1 MMPNRLHGGPDA
13 TAAEWPRHDASPS
26 DNGTPA
32 PTGPTRKSAGVAAS
46 TVSRLQHQL
55 DEERRALRALNESHE
70 RLRIAV
76 ESSDIGTFDFNP
88 ITGAVIASA
97 SCKAILGLEPN
108 ADVDYDVFLERV
120 HPDDR
125 LRAHEGISRALSG
138 DASGR
143 YDLEVRVCTGEG
155 TVRSMVAKGRVF
167 FEGDGPDRHAVRFIG
182 TAIDVTARRQAESFA
197 RLLAAASTLLA
208 SSLDTEV
215 MLAGVARL
223 AVQSFASFVFF
234 DMLDDNG
241 TMIRSAAVHRHTSR
255 LDLMQRARNRGPDLE
270 RSDPDDPIAT
280 AVREQRVVMR
290 HHLAGADGRFA
301 SAPVQDPLMRALDT
315 ASQITVPL
323 VARGRALGVVTFARS
338 SPLALFG
345 DEEREI
351 AEELARRTATAID
364 NAQLYRAAVAAN
376 DAKSTFLASMSHEL
390 RTPLTAII
398 GYEELLADGITGSVT
413 DSQRQ
418 QLGRIKASATHL
430 LGLID
435 EILTFSR
442 VEAGSESANMDVV
455 EVCTVLEDAAALV
468 APLVDDRGLALTLDL
483 PDREQCICTDPQ
495 KLRQILVN
503 LLSNATKFTERG
515 GITLSASRAHRQ
527 ILFQVRDTGIG
538 IPPQHLQQIF
548 EPFWQVDQRANRRV
562 GGTGLGLTVSRR
574 LAQLIGGDL
583 SVDSRVGAGTT
594 FTLQLPA
601 LD

>member
-1 MMPNRLHGGPDA
+1 MTSAAGPRA
-13 TAAEWPRHDASPS
+13 TPRDIPGTNASPHIGEHAWPGRS
-26 DNGTPA
+26 TSASQSASANGRPGDE
-32 PTGPTRKSAGVAAS
+32 PELRGLRSAYD
-46 TVSRLQHQL
+46 RLQL
-55 DEERRALRALNESHE
+55 AIEAG
-70 RLRIAV
+70 
-76 ESSDIGTFDFNP
+76 DIGTFDFDP
-88 ITGAVIASA
+88 ATDIVQCSERCRSIF
-97 SCKAILGLEPN
+97 GLEPN
-108 ADVDYDVFLERV
+108 VALTKASFLDRV

-125 LRAHEGISRALSG
+125 ARVQALVARALDPDG
-138 DASGR
+138 TG
-143 YDLEVRVCTGEG
+143 YFDLEYRVLWRDRTL
-155 TVRSMVAKGRVF
+155 RSVIAKGRAF
-167 FEGDGPDRHAVRFIG
+167 FDGAGRERRAVQFIG
-182 TAIDVTARRQAESFA
+182 TVIDVTERRRDESYA
-197 RLLAAASTLLA
+197 RLLAETTTLLA

-223 AVQSFASFVFF
+223 AVQHFATFVFF
-234 DMLDDNG
+234 DMLDEHA
-241 TMIRSAAVHRHTSR
+241 TVRRAVAVHREGAQTAQMH
-255 LDLMQRARNRGPDLE
+255 RAKQFAPDP
-270 RSDPDDPIAT
+270 RRWPKDNPIAI
-280 AVREQRVVMR
+280 AIREQRVVMSQQTHDDFSHIGVDEAHR
-290 HHLAGADGRFA
+290 E
-301 SAPVQDPLMRALDT
+301 LMEALDSV
-315 ASQITVPL
+315 SQIVVPL

-338 SPLALFG
+338 SQQSPFG
-345 DEEREI
+345 NVEREL

-398 GYEELLADGITGSVT
+398 GYEELLADGITGPVT
-413 DSQRQ
+413 EPQRL

-442 VEAGSESANMDVV
+442 VEAGSEHADMDVV
-455 EVCTVLEDAAALV
+455 AVRTVLEDAASLV
-468 APLVDDRGLALTLDL
+468 APLVTDRGLSLRVEM
-483 PDREQCICTDPQ
+483 PDDAPCICTDAQ

-515 GITLSASRAHRQ
+515 GITLSARRSKCQVH
-527 ILFQVRDTGIG
+527 FCVRDTGIG

-583 SVDSRVGAGTT
+583 SVESHVGTGST